1 MNSNKTLAE
10 ILCHH
15 CSAKDDLVAK
25 KSATV
30 DGALSK
36 SKLMV
41 DLTMK
46 NIAKLFV
53 VLLGVTSFTTM
64 GCGGG
69 KYPAVSGKVTA
80 DGKPVANVRVV
91 FTPTAS
97 GNNHTPGPWS
107 KGVSDE
113 NGIYSLKTRYGES
126 GAVAGP
132 HKVGFEWNDIDF
144 DSLSGLKRQLAE
156 AKGDDARTA
165 DIKEMIGE
173 LKQKIKSRPKIDFLK
188 VVAINIPKEGTD
200 SANFEIGKPS
210 NTETQPESP

>member
-1 MNSNKTLAE
+1 MDTNKHWLE
-10 ILCHH
+10 NC
-15 CSAKDDLVAK
+15 
-25 KSATV
+25 ATIV
-30 DGALSK
+30 LQRTTWLPRKVRQLTGALSK

-53 VLLGVTSFTTM
+53 VLLGVTSFTSM

-80 DGKPVANVRVV
+80 NGEPVANVRVV
-91 FTPTAS
+91 FTPSAS
-97 GNNHTPGPWS
+97 GDNHTPGPWS

-113 NGIYSLKTRYGES
+113 NGIFSLKTRYGEL

-132 HKVGFEWNDIDF
+132 HKVGFEWADIDF

-156 AKGDDARTA
+156 AKGDDARRA
-165 DIKEMIGE
+165 DVKKMIGE
-173 LKQKIKSRPKIDFLK
+173 LKQKMKSRPKIDFLK
-188 VVAINIPKEGTD
+188 VVAIDIPKEGTD